1 MSPACRSV
9 IKVLLILLKNTGFC
23 KAFREKSLFFKEK
36 SYPTKEL
43 PLQVQLGTAVLLV
56 SLLFELE
63 FNYVNSAKLLAVLR
77 ILLGIEGNFL
87 TLFQSLEALAYDS
100 GEVNEYI
107 VAAVVV
113 GNKSVAFL
121 RIEPLNCTVVHF
133 GTSINKIFRTALN
146 KSPYIS
152 VGLYS
157 RKLTCICN
165 SFNVQ
170 MTYKIACEFNN
181 ASELL

>member
-1 MSPACRSV
+1 MPLKKPPVSFLTKRPF
-9 IKVLLILLKNTGFC
+9 LIGKLAL
-23 KAFREKSLFFKEK
+23 
-36 SYPTKEL
+36 
-43 PLQVQLGTAVLLV
+43 
-56 SLLFELE
+56 
-63 FNYVNSAKLLAVLR
+63 NYVYSAQLLAVLR

-100 GEVNEYI
+100 GEVNKYI

-121 RIEPLNCTVVHF
+121 RIEPLNCTVIHF

>member
-1 MSPACRSV
+1 MPLKKPPVSFLTKRPF
-9 IKVLLILLKNTGFC
+9 LIGKLAL
-23 KAFREKSLFFKEK
+23 
-36 SYPTKEL
+36 
-43 PLQVQLGTAVLLV
+43 
-56 SLLFELE
+56 
-63 FNYVNSAKLLAVLR
+63 NYVYSAQLLAVLR

-100 GEVNEYI
+100 GEVNEYV

>member
-1 MSPACRSV
+1 MPLKKPPVSFLTKRPF
-9 IKVLLILLKNTGFC
+9 LIGKLAL
-23 KAFREKSLFFKEK
+23 
-36 SYPTKEL
+36 
-43 PLQVQLGTAVLLV
+43 
-56 SLLFELE
+56 
-63 FNYVNSAKLLAVLR
+63 NYVYSAQLLAVLR

-100 GEVNEYI
+100 GEVNKYI

-121 RIEPLNCTVVHF
+121 RIEPLNCTVIHC
-133 GTSINKIFRTALN
+133 GKIFRTALN

>member
-1 MSPACRSV
+1 MPLKKPPVSFLTERPF
-9 IKVLLILLKNTGFC
+9 LIGKLAL
-23 KAFREKSLFFKEK
+23 
-36 SYPTKEL
+36 
-43 PLQVQLGTAVLLV
+43 
-56 SLLFELE
+56 
-63 FNYVNSAKLLAVLR
+63 NYVYSAQLLAVLR

-121 RIEPLNCTVVHF
+121 RIEPLNCTVILF